1 VVPPPA
7 GQGRRGA
14 AHASARGAERGAGR
28 GQVRVWG
35 VARSVAELR
44 AGGFL
49 DTAAPGASGLRG
61 YWPFDDPALLHACAD
76 EARVARDAA
85 LPPAPGGGTLG
96 RAPAQL
102 EGSGAALV
110 LSDVP
115 LDRPAAFSA
124 TLPADGATLTVHLGA
139 TLTLHA
145 SAADPNP
152 SDLALLRLELPG
164 AAKTHPTGA
173 TYSDVVAQGAFFS
186 WAPLPRDAGK
196 SVELCF
202 SLTNAVA
209 NPLRPDFVLEPRPQ
223 RTCVTLRVPLC
234 KYQASEGDSLR
245 SIAAR
250 FRTTWRALF
259 LVNPELGHPDALA
272 AGMVIRVGSLYSLD
286 AQDSLR
292 ALVATVRASW
302 GAVANHNNAL
312 LYRLWTDQYALRDAA
327 AAARPLASL
336 EAGQGVYDIDFASLD
351 RLHNYSVSAPPPPL
365 LPARPR
371 PVRPR
376 AAHARRLRP
385 GSRVRRSAWSRS
397 SAPTAFSER
406 EGARERWSDGARERA
421 RE

>member
-1 VVPPPA
+1 M
-7 GQGRRGA
+7 
-14 AHASARGAERGAGR
+14 
-28 GQVRVWG
+28 
-35 VARSVAELR
+35 
-44 AGGFL
+44 
-49 DTAAPGASGLRG
+49 
-61 YWPFDDPALLHACAD
+61 
-76 EARVARDAA
+76 
-85 LPPAPGGGTLG
+85 
-96 RAPAQL
+96 
-102 EGSGAALV
+102 
-110 LSDVP
+110 
-115 LDRPAAFSA
+115 
-124 TLPADGATLTVHLGA
+124 
-139 TLTLHA
+139 
-145 SAADPNP
+145 
-152 SDLALLRLELPG
+152 
-164 AAKTHPTGA
+164 
-173 TYSDVVAQGAFFS
+173 VAQGAFFS

-351 RLHNYSVSAPPPPL
+351 RLHNYSVSAPPPP
-365 LPARPR
+365 PAACPS
-371 PVRPR
+371 PPR
-376 AAHARRLRP
+376 AAPRRSRP
-385 GSRVRRSAWSRS
+385 GACARGAGCGDLPGRAAQLQLHLASARERGSDGAMERG
-397 SAPTAFSER
+397 SER
-406 EGARERWSDGARERA
+406 ESERL
-421 RE
+421 